1 MKRRKGAIARTA
13 IAAVCLAASLAVPV
27 RAQGR
32 GGPPGGGM
40 GGPGMGGP
48 QFPNAGPGNG
58 GPGIGGEHNQPR
70 AQSGDS
76 RAGLVL
82 GPPGVR
88 WWDDHSFA
96 KSMKLRPDQ
105 QMKMDSIFEQNRSAL
120 ITSFEGVRVA
130 EAQMEQL
137 SRAASP
143 DEAAL
148 FAQIDRVAQAR
159 AELAKS
165 TTHMFLQIRK
175 EMDPDQIK
183 RLEKATQR

>member
-1 MKRRKGAIARTA
+1 MKRRKGAIARKA
-13 IAAVCLAASLAVPV
+13 IAAVCFAASLAAPAL
-27 RAQGR
+27 AQGH

-48 QFPNAGPGNG
+48 QFPNGGAGSI
-58 GPGIGGEHNQPR
+58 GIGGGRNQPR
-70 AQSGDS
+70 VQASDS

-88 WWDDHSFA
+88 WWDNHSFA

-105 QMKMDSIFEQNRSAL
+105 QMKMDAIFEQNRGAL
-120 ITSFEGVRVA
+120 ISSFEGVREA

-137 SRAASP
+137 TRASSP

-159 AELAKS
+159 AELAKT

-175 EMDPDQIK
+175 EMDPDQLK
-183 RLEKATQR
+183 QLEKASQR